1 MNCKEKVYCGVDVSK
16 LHLDVLFKGR
26 PGHFANTIK
35 GVESMMARIGKV
47 HYVLESTGGYERMA
61 AWKLLDA
68 GVEVSIVNPSR
79 VRHYALSMGQLAKT
93 DPIDAGVIGD
103 FAAAAHPKLSE
114 KPTKDQRVLCG
125 LVDRR
130 QQLTEMR
137 TAEISRLETAADP
150 SFLKLVKK
158 HVNWIERELKMLEK
172 KIQETIHSNESMKG
186 KNQRIQRIKG
196 LGKICSA
203 TLLAHI
209 PEIGTLSRQEI
220 AALAGLAPYNRDSG
234 TTSKRRHIHGGRKRL
249 RACLYMAA
257 VCAIQHNPVMKEFYI
272 RLVEENH
279 RPKKVALTAVMR
291 KLIIAANSA
300 VKNPDF
306 LVVV

>member
-1 MNCKEKVYCGVDVSK
+1 MNCNQKIYCGVDVSK
-16 LHLDVLFKGR
+16 HHLDVLFNGQPDR
-26 PGHFANTIK
+26 FDNTIK
-35 GVESMMARIGKV
+35 GVESMIRKIGKP
-47 HYVLESTGGYERMA
+47 HFVLESTGGYERMA
-61 AWKLLDA
+61 AWMLMDA
-68 GVEVSIVNPSR
+68 GAEVSIVNPSR
-79 VRHYALSMGQLAKT
+79 VRHYAISMGQLAKT
-93 DPIDAGVIGD
+93 DPIDARIIGE
-103 FAAAAHPKLSE
+103 FANAAKPLPSE
-114 KPTKDQRVLCG
+114 KPSKEQRRLTA

-130 QQLTEMR
+130 QQLTEIR
-137 TAEISRLETAADP
+137 TKEANRLETAADP
-150 SFLKLVKK
+150 YFLKLVNK
-158 HVNWIERELKMLEK
+158 HLRWIEKELKVLED
-172 KIQETIHSNESMKG
+172 KIAETIRSNTLMKQ
-186 KNQRIQRIKG
+186 KAQCIQRIKG
-196 LGKICSA
+196 LGKICTA

-234 TTSKRRHIHGGRKRL
+234 TTCKRRHIHGGRKRL

-257 VCAIQHNPVMKEFYI
+257 VCAIQHNSAMKEFYI

-306 LVVV
+306 CVVV

>member
-1 MNCKEKVYCGVDVSK
+1 MNCEEKVYCGVDVSK
-16 LHLDVLFKGR
+16 LHLDILFKGR
-26 PGHFANTIK
+26 PARFANTTK
-35 GVESMMARIGKV
+35 GVESMMVRIGKV

-61 AWKLLDA
+61 AWKLMDA
-68 GVEVSIVNPSR
+68 GAEVSIVNPSR
-79 VRHYALSMGQLAKT
+79 VRHFALSMGQLAKT

-103 FAAAAHPKLSE
+103 FAAAAHPQPSE
-114 KPTKDQRVLCG
+114 KPPKDQRVLCA

-137 TAEISRLETAADP
+137 TAEMSRIETAADP

-158 HVNWIERELKMLEK
+158 HLHWLEKELEMLEK
-172 KIQETIHSNESMKG
+172 KIAETISSNTSMKE
-186 KNQRIQRIKG
+186 KNRRIQRIKG
-196 LGKICSA
+196 LGKICAA

-257 VCAIQHNPVMKEFYI
+257 VCAIQHNPAMKEFYI
-272 RLVEENH
+272 RLVEKNH

-306 LVVV
+306 CLVV

>member
-1 MNCKEKVYCGVDVSK
+1 MTCKETLYCGVDVSK
-16 LHLDVLFKGR
+16 HHLDVLFKGR
-26 PGHFANTIK
+26 PDRFDNTIK
-35 GVESMMARIGKV
+35 GVESMMVRIGKV

-61 AWKLLDA
+61 AWKLMDA
-68 GVEVSIVNPSR
+68 GAAVSIVNPAR
-79 VRHYALSMGQLAKT
+79 VRHFAQSVGQLAKT
-93 DPIDAGVIGD
+93 DPIDAGVIGE
-103 FAAAAHPKLSE
+103 FAAVAHPKISE
-114 KPTKDQRVLCG
+114 KPSKEQRLLCA
-125 LVDRR
+125 LIDRR

-137 TAEISRLETAADP
+137 TAETNRFETAADP

-158 HVNWIERELKMLEK
+158 HLRWIEKELKMLEE
-172 KIQETIHSNESMKG
+172 KITETINANALMQKKS
-186 KNQRIQRIKG
+186 QRIQCIKG
-196 LGKICSA
+196 LGKICAA

-209 PEIGTLSRQEI
+209 PEIGTLSRQEV

-257 VCAIQHNPVMKEFYI
+257 VCAIQHNSAMKKFYI

-300 VKNPDF
+300 IKNPDF
-306 LVVV
+306 CVVG

>member
-1 MNCKEKVYCGVDVSK
+1 MNCREKVYCGVDVSK
-16 LHLDVLFKGR
+16 HHLDVLFKGR
-26 PGHFANTIK
+26 TTRFTNTIP
-35 GVESMMARIGKV
+35 GVESMMVKIGKV

-61 AWKLLDA
+61 AWKLMDA
-68 GVEVSIVNPSR
+68 GADVSIINPAR
-79 VRHYALSMGQLAKT
+79 VRFYALSMGQIAKT
-93 DPIDAGVIGD
+93 DPIDARMIGE
-103 FAAAAHPKLSE
+103 FAEAVQPKPSE
-114 KPTKDQRVLCG
+114 KPSKEQRLLTA

-130 QQLTEMR
+130 QQLSEMR
-137 TAEISRLETAADP
+137 TAEVSRLETAADP
-150 SFLKLVKK
+150 YFLKLVKK
-158 HVNWIERELKMLEK
+158 HLRWIEKEIEALEK
-172 KIQETIHSNESMKG
+172 KISETISSNTLMEQKE
-186 KNQRIQRIKG
+186 QRIRKIKG
-196 LGKICSA
+196 LGKICAA

-234 TTSKRRHIHGGRKRL
+234 TTCKRRHIHGGRKRL

-306 LVVV
+306 SVVV